1 MITNFFDEYKG
12 MYVMHCQ
19 TEDEANS
26 FLAFLHNAGRQWS
39 NGESYMK
46 RNNYNTYGDNI
57 VYYFNIGKYG
67 TKSGAISS
75 GYIILEW
82 SDFIEDENEEDEIS
96 DEEFCNMLSDLLYE

>member
-46 RNNYNTYGDNI
+46 RNNY
-57 VYYFNIGKYG
+57 
-67 TKSGAISS
+67 
-75 GYIILEW
+75 LEW